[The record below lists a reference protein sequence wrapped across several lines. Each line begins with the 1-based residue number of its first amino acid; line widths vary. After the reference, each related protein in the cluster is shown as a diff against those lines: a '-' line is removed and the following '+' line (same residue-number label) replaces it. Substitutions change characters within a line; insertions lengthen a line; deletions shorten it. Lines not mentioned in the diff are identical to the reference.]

1 MEDLELLSPNRCYI
15 EFGAGKGKL
24 SHWIHIALKEAKNVH
39 FLLVE
44 RSSTRFKVWRH
55 SPEDILSS
63 HQVQEKV
70 LFFLLE
76 SKVQFQFYVFKVDGK
91 HKNADSTF
99 DRLQVDIQHLD
110 LRELAF

>member
-1 MEDLELLSPNRCYI
+1 MAVLELLSPNRYYI

-24 SHWIHIALKEAKNVH
+24 SHWIHIALKAAENVNV
-39 FLLVE
+39 LLVE
-44 RSSTRFKVWRH
+44 RSSTRFKVWCL

-63 HQVQEKV
+63 STGKI

-76 SKVQFQFYVFKVDGK
+76 SKVTLQFHVFKVDGK
-91 HKNADSTF
+91 HKNVDSTF

-110 LRELAF
+110 LRELAS